1 MHFKHPL
8 VLVALILLVLPIIVH
23 FFQLQKYTKTHFTNV
38 KFLKNIILKN
48 RKSSKLKKL
57 LVLLSRLALFT
68 FLILAFAEPYLSDK
82 KASEKT
88 NLIVFI
94 DNSYSMQTKSKNL
107 NLFSATIQDLIK
119 FSNTA
124 FQDNDTKI
132 TLLSNDQ
139 QFKNLTIETFKEQI
153 SKLKLSAHPFSL
165 DNTLLKI
172 GNLARAS
179 KAKTKAFIISDFQI
193 NTDKPLNKKLEK
205 NTAFNFIKLT
215 HSNKTNISLDSVYIS
230 SKSATKLN
238 LTVLVENSNFT
249 GKNIAISLF
258 NNNLLIVKSNIKL
271 VKNKSSEI
279 NFIIDNNTNFK
290 GKLTIEDLSLQ
301 FDNTLYFTTNKPK
314 TIRVLSVGKY
324 NNAISK
330 LYSSSEFSFTHSKI
344 ESLDFTQI
352 NNQHLIVLNAVERIP
367 ELLKKALVQFVESG
381 GSLIVIPNQ
390 NSALDSY
397 TNLLRL
403 LNRTVHI
410 EKVTQNHKITTINYS
425 HPLLNNVF
433 EKEVNNFDYPSVKS
447 YYNLTGRNVTGI
459 LKLDNNANFISQIPV
474 KEGALYFVGSSL
486 NTSIST
492 FVNSPLIVPV
502 FYNMALQG
510 TVTNPL
516 YYTLHQSNKI
526 GINTTLKN
534 DKVLSLNNDAI
545 FFIPQ
550 QQIKQNRV
558 ILETDILPNKAGFY
572 SLKKDSVKLKDLAF
586 NSNRKESKLQFYNKK
601 DLELNKNSHFYTN
614 LNKAL
619 QSYKDTTSIFELWQ
633 ICIFLALLFFII
645 EILLLKHFTK

>member
-23 FFQLQKYTKTHFTNV
+23 LFQLQKYTKTPFTNV

-57 LVLLSRLALFT
+57 LVLLSRIALFT

-88 NLIVFI
+88 NLIVFL
-94 DNSYSMQTKSKNL
+94 DNSYSMQAKSKNL
-107 NLFSATIQDLIK
+107 NLFSTAIQNLIK
-119 FSNTA
+119 FSSTT
-124 FQDNDTKI
+124 FQEDDTKI

-139 QFKNLTIETFKEQI
+139 QFKNLSIGTFKEQI
-153 SKLKLSAHPFSL
+153 SKLKLSAQPFSL

-172 GNLARAS
+172 GNLARDS
-179 KAKTKAFIISDFQI
+179 KAKTKVFIISDFQI
-193 NTDKPLNKKLEK
+193 NTDKPINKKLKK
-205 NTAFNFIKLT
+205 NVDFNFIKLA

-238 LTVLVENSNFT
+238 LTVLIKNSHFT
-249 GKNIAISLF
+249 DKNISISLF
-258 NNNLLIVKSNIKL
+258 NNNLLIAKSNAKL
-271 VKNKSSEI
+271 VENKSSKI

-290 GKLTIEDLSLQ
+290 GKLSIEDLSLK

-314 TIRVLSVGKY
+314 TIRVLSIGKR
-324 NNAISK
+324 NNSIRK
-330 LYSSSEFSFTHSKI
+330 LYSSSEFSFTQSKI

-381 GSLIVIPNQ
+381 GSLIVIPNI
-390 NSALDSY
+390 NSALNSY

-403 LNRTVHI
+403 LNRTVSI
-410 EKVTQNHKITTINYS
+410 KKVTQNHKITTINYS

-447 YYNLTGRNVTGI
+447 YYKLTGKNVSSI

-486 NTSIST
+486 NTSITT

-534 DKVLSLNNDAI
+534 DKVLSLSNKAI
-545 FFIPQ
+545 SFIPQ

-558 ILETDILPNKAGFY
+558 ILETNELPNKAGFY
-572 SLKKDSVKLKDLAF
+572 SLKKDTIKLKDLAF
-586 NSNRKESKLQFYNKK
+586 NSNRKESKLQFYDKK

-619 QSYKDTTSIFELWQ
+619 QSYKETTSIFELWQ
-633 ICIFLALLFFII
+633 ICIILALLFFII

>member
-23 FFQLQKYTKTHFTNV
+23 LFQLQKYTKTPFTNV

-57 LVLLSRLALFT
+57 LVLLSRMLLFT

-82 KASEKT
+82 KVSEKT
-88 NLIVFI
+88 NLIVFL
-94 DNSYSMQTKSKNL
+94 DNSYSMQAKSKNL
-107 NLFSATIQDLIK
+107 NLFSTAIQNLIK
-119 FSNTA
+119 FSSTT
-124 FQDNDTKI
+124 FQKNDTKI
-132 TLLSNDQ
+132 TLLTNDQ
-139 QFKNLTIETFKEQI
+139 QFKNLSIGTFKEQI
-153 SKLKLSAHPFSL
+153 SKLKLSAQPFSL

-172 GNLARAS
+172 GNLARDS
-179 KAKTKAFIISDFQI
+179 KAKTKAFIVSDFQI
-193 NTDKPLNKKLEK
+193 NTDKPLNKKLKE
-205 NTAFNFIKLT
+205 NIDFNFIKLA
-215 HSNKTNISLDSVYIS
+215 HSSKTNISLDSVYIS

-238 LTVLVENSNFT
+238 LSVLVKNSHFT
-249 GKNIAISLF
+249 SKNIAISLF
-258 NNNLLIVKSNIKL
+258 NNNLLIAKSNVNL
-271 VKNKSSEI
+271 VENKPSKI
-279 NFIIDNNTNFK
+279 NFVIDNNTNFK
-290 GKLTIEDLSLQ
+290 GKLSIEDLSLK

-314 TIRVLSVGKY
+314 TIRVLSIGER
-324 NNAISK
+324 NNSISK
-330 LYSSSEFSFTHSKI
+330 LYSSSEFSFTQNKI

-381 GSLIVIPNQ
+381 GSLIVIPNI

-397 TNLLRL
+397 TSLLRL

-410 EKVTQNHKITTINYS
+410 EKVTQDHKITTINYA

-433 EKEVNNFDYPSVKS
+433 EKEVTNFDYPSVKS
-447 YYNLTGRNVTGI
+447 YYKLTGKNVSSI

-486 NTSIST
+486 NTSITT
-492 FVNSPLIVPV
+492 FVNSPLIVPI

-534 DKVLSLNNDAI
+534 DKVLSLNNTSVS
-545 FFIPQ
+545 FIPQ

-558 ILETDILPNKAGFY
+558 ILETNELPNKAGFY
-572 SLKKDSVKLKDLAF
+572 KLKKDTIKLKDLAF
-586 NSNRKESKLQFYNKK
+586 NSDRKESKLQFYNKK
-601 DLELNKNSHFYTN
+601 DLELNKNTRFYTN

-633 ICIFLALLFFII
+633 ICIALALAFFII

>member
-8 VLVALILLVLPIIVH
+8 VLVALILIVLPIIVH
-23 FFQLQKYTKTHFTNV
+23 LFQLQKYTKTPFTNV

-57 LVLLSRLALFT
+57 LVLISRIALFT

-88 NLIVFI
+88 NIIVFL
-94 DNSYSMQTKSKNL
+94 DNSYSMQAKSKNL
-107 NLFSATIQDLIK
+107 NLFSSAIQNLIK
-119 FSNTA
+119 FSSTT
-124 FQDNDTKI
+124 FQENDTKI
-132 TLLSNDQ
+132 TLLTNDQ
-139 QFKNLTIETFKEQI
+139 QFKNLSIGTFKEQI
-153 SKLKLSAHPFSL
+153 SKLKLSAQPFSL

-172 GNLARAS
+172 GNLARDS
-179 KAKTKAFIISDFQI
+179 KAKTKAFIVSDFQI
-193 NTDKPLNKKLEK
+193 NTDKPINKKLKE
-205 NTAFNFIKLT
+205 NVDFNFIKLA

-238 LTVLVENSNFT
+238 LTVLIKNSHFT
-249 GKNIAISLF
+249 GKNISISLF
-258 NNNLLIVKSNIKL
+258 NNNLLIAKSNTKL
-271 VKNKSSEI
+271 VENKSSKI
-279 NFIIDNNTNFK
+279 NFVIDNNTNFK
-290 GKLTIEDLSLQ
+290 GKLSIEDLSLK

-314 TIRVLSVGKY
+314 TIRVLSIGKR
-324 NNAISK
+324 NNSIRK
-330 LYSSSEFSFTHSKI
+330 LYSSSEFSFAQSKI

-352 NNQHLIVLNAVERIP
+352 NNQHLIVLNAVEIIP

-381 GSLIVIPNQ
+381 GSLIVIPNI
-390 NSALDSY
+390 NSALNSY
-397 TNLLRL
+397 TSLLRL

-410 EKVTQNHKITTINYS
+410 EKVTQNHKITTINYA

-433 EKEVNNFDYPSVKS
+433 EKEVTNFDYPSVKS
-447 YYNLTGRNVTGI
+447 YYKLTGKNVSSI

-486 NTSIST
+486 NTSITT
-492 FVNSPLIVPV
+492 FVNSPLIVPI

-534 DKVLSLNNDAI
+534 DKVLSLNNTSVS
-545 FFIPQ
+545 FIPQ

-558 ILETDILPNKAGFY
+558 ILETNELPNKAGFY
-572 SLKKDSVKLKDLAF
+572 NLKKDTIKLKDLAF
-586 NSNRKESKLQFYNKK
+586 NIDRKESKLQFYNKK
-601 DLELNKNSHFYTN
+601 DLELNKNTHFYTN

-633 ICIFLALLFFII
+633 ICIILALLFFII

>member
-8 VLVALILLVLPIIVH
+8 VLVALILIVLPIIVH
-23 FFQLQKYTKTHFTNV
+23 LFQLQKYTKTPFTNV

-57 LVLLSRLALFT
+57 LVLLSRIALFT

-88 NLIVFI
+88 NIIVFL
-94 DNSYSMQTKSKNL
+94 DNSYSMQAKSKNL
-107 NLFSATIQDLIK
+107 NLFSSAIQNLIK
-119 FSNTA
+119 FSSTT
-124 FQDNDTKI
+124 FQENDTKI
-132 TLLSNDQ
+132 TLLTNDQ
-139 QFKNLTIETFKEQI
+139 QFKNLSIGTFKEQI
-153 SKLKLSAHPFSL
+153 SKLKLSAQPFSL

-172 GNLARAS
+172 GNLARDS
-179 KAKTKAFIISDFQI
+179 KAKTKAFIVSDFQI
-193 NTDKPLNKKLEK
+193 NTDKPINKKLKE
-205 NTAFNFIKLT
+205 NVDFNFIKLA

-238 LTVLVENSNFT
+238 LTVLIKNSHFT
-249 GKNIAISLF
+249 GKNISISLF
-258 NNNLLIVKSNIKL
+258 NNNLLIAKSNTKL
-271 VKNKSSEI
+271 VENKSSKI
-279 NFIIDNNTNFK
+279 NFVIDNNTNFK
-290 GKLTIEDLSLQ
+290 GRLSIEDLSLK

-314 TIRVLSVGKY
+314 TIRVLSIGKR
-324 NNAISK
+324 NNSIRK
-330 LYSSSEFSFTHSKI
+330 LYSSSEFSFAQSKI

-352 NNQHLIVLNAVERIP
+352 NNQHLIVLNAVEIIP

-381 GSLIVIPNQ
+381 GSLIVIPNI
-390 NSALDSY
+390 NSALNSY
-397 TNLLRL
+397 TSLLRL

-410 EKVTQNHKITTINYS
+410 EKVTQNHKITTINYA

-433 EKEVNNFDYPSVKS
+433 EKEVTNFDYPSVKS
-447 YYNLTGRNVTGI
+447 YYKLTGKNVSSI

-486 NTSIST
+486 NTSITT
-492 FVNSPLIVPV
+492 FVNSPLIVPI

-534 DKVLSLNNDAI
+534 DKVLSLNNTSVS
-545 FFIPQ
+545 FIPQ

-558 ILETDILPNKAGFY
+558 ILETNELPNKAGFY
-572 SLKKDSVKLKDLAF
+572 NLKKDTIKLKDLAF
-586 NSNRKESKLQFYNKK
+586 NIDRKESKLQFYNKK
-601 DLELNKNSHFYTN
+601 DL
-614 LNKAL
+614 
-619 QSYKDTTSIFELWQ
+619 
-633 ICIFLALLFFII
+633 
-645 EILLLKHFTK
+645 

>member
-23 FFQLQKYTKTHFTNV
+23 FFQLQKYTKTPFTNV

-57 LVLLSRLALFT
+57 LVLISRLALFT

-82 KASEKT
+82 KASKKT
-88 NLIVFI
+88 NIIVFL
-94 DNSYSMQTKSKNL
+94 DNSYSMQTKNKKL
-107 NLFSATIQDLIK
+107 NLFSAAIQDLIK
-119 FSNTA
+119 YSNA
-124 FQDNDTKI
+124 VFQENDTKI
-132 TLLSNDQ
+132 TLLTNNQ
-139 QFKNLTIETFKEQI
+139 EFKNLTVETFKEQI
-153 SKLKLSAHPFSL
+153 SKLKLSAQAFRFN
-165 DNTLLKI
+165 NTLLKI
-172 GNLARAS
+172 ENLSRDA

-193 NTDKPLNKKLEK
+193 NTDKHLNKTLVK
-205 NTAFNFIKLT
+205 NTDFNFIKLA

-238 LTVLVENSNFT
+238 LTVLVKNSNFT

-258 NNNLLIVKSNIKL
+258 NNNLLIAKSNVQL
-271 VKNKSSEI
+271 AENKSSKIDFVI
-279 NFIIDNNTNFK
+279 NNNANFK

-314 TIRVLSVGKY
+314 TIRVLSIGK
-324 NNAISK
+324 NNNSLRK
-330 LYSSSEFSFTHSKI
+330 LYSSNEFSFTQNKI

-352 NNQHLIVLNAVERIP
+352 NNQHLIILNAVERIP
-367 ELLKKALVQFVESG
+367 ILLKNTLKQFVESG
-381 GSLIVIPNQ
+381 GSLIVIPNT
-390 NSALDSY
+390 NSDQASY
-397 TNLLRL
+397 SQFLKS
-403 LNRTVHI
+403 LNSTI
-410 EKVTQNHKITTINYS
+410 NIKKITQNHKITTINYA

-433 EKEVNNFDYPSVKS
+433 EKEVTNFDYPSVKS
-447 YYNLTGRNVTGI
+447 YYKLTGKNISSI

-486 NTSIST
+486 NSSITT

-516 YYTLHQSNKI
+516 YYTLHKNNKI
-526 GINTTLKN
+526 GVNTSLKN
-534 DKVLSLNNDAI
+534 DKVLSLSNTSI
-545 FFIPQ
+545 SFIPQ
-550 QQIKQNRV
+550 QQIKRNKV
-558 ILETDILPNKAGFY
+558 ILETNILPNKAGFY
-572 SLKKDSVKLKDLAF
+572 SLKKDTVKLKDLAF
-586 NSNRKESKLQFYNKK
+586 NSDRKESRLQFYTKK
-601 DLELNKNSHFYTN
+601 DLKLNKNTHFYTN

-633 ICIFLALLFFII
+633 ICIALALAFFII
-645 EILLLKHFTK
+645 ELLLLKHFTK